1 MIDEVFAH
9 ELVARRVGNS
19 SRRNERQQAAL
30 VQQFHC
36 LDKKVVVYG
45 LGRLFVYAAFLP
57 HFRVEYPEIAERDI

>member
-1 MIDEVFAH
+1 MIDEVLAH

-19 SRRNERQQAAL
+19 SRRNERQQSAL

-45 LGRLFVYAAFLP
+45 LG
-57 HFRVEYPEIAERDI
+57 